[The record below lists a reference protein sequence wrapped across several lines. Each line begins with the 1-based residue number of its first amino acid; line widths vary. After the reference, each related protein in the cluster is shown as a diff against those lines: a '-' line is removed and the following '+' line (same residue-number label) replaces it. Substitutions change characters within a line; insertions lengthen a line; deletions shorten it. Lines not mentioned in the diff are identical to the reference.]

1 MISYNATMDFAEN
14 YMWPNVF
21 SEKDVRGIIVI
32 STLALLILNI
42 IGQLLYVCLKEKD
55 KAVIEPT
62 QPVVAIIDDTDDE
75 TDADSMAETE
85 ASEPMD
91 LYTEDRTKKLLL
103 LNSKIIAS
111 RSKVV
116 ELWFQLQEFSKACD
130 NKHNNVFRLE
140 IDIEKLATQHN
151 VLEFQADKK
160 AEAMYSNYVS
170 VKKTYDDLLLEIEAD
185 KKIHVQIQSD
195 LDNARNELYTNSQT
209 LYEYITTEDQT

>member
-1 MISYNATMDFAEN
+1 MDFAEN

-21 SEKDVRGIIVI
+21 SEKDLRGIIVI

-42 IGQLLYVCLKEKD
+42 IGQLLYVCLKDKD
-55 KAVIEPT
+55 EAVTQAT
-62 QPVVAIIDDTDDE
+62 QPVVAIVDDTDDE
-75 TDADSMAETE
+75 TDDDDSIAETE
-85 ASEPMD
+85 ASEPID
-91 LYTEDRTKKLLL
+91 IYTDDRKKKLLL

-130 NKHNNVFRLE
+130 NKHNKVFRLE
-140 IDIEKLATQHN
+140 LDIEKLATQHN